1 MLLSIL
7 IVVLII
13 IILILLRLLFI
24 YSREFGR
31 FAESIKYRDFS
42 RNYKAPK
49 GVAPPRTS
57 PATQGFSPINSI
69 RHRLIMIQGFNP
81 INRMKRGFNII
92 QDTFRTVSTEKETQY
107 QYLQTVLEMVDT
119 GILAYEADSGKVM
132 WMNDALKDLLGIPY
146 LKTIE
151 SLQKRDPELYDRLE
165 ALQPGERSIIIVKH
179 NQQNIRVVLSV
190 TGFLTG
196 GVPYRLVVFQNVH
209 EALDET
215 ESRAWQRLLSVMTH
229 EIMNSVAPI
238 ASLAETLQKRVKE
251 LPEAENQRMSDIELG
266 IETIKNRSEGLLRF
280 AEVYRNL
287 YKVTGGKF
295 TLVRVSEIFGN
306 IHRLMK
312 PKLEQLNIT
321 AEIIMIEPLL
331 EVKMDRGLIDQ
342 VLINLMLNAIDAVKD
357 TPEPRIRLTAYT
369 DNDNRPIIK
378 VADNGTGIPDEN
390 LDKIFIPFFS
400 TKKNGN
406 GIGLPLCKQIMQVHK
421 GTISVQSIPNEG
433 TVVFLRF

>member
-1 MLLSIL
+1 MTPLGM
-7 IVVLII
+7 
-13 IILILLRLLFI
+13 RHG
-24 YSREFGR
+24 YNMM
-31 FAESIKYRDFS
+31 FAPMQRMKS
-42 RNYKAPK
+42 
-49 GVAPPRTS
+49 
-57 PATQGFSPINSI
+57 
-69 RHRLIMIQGFNP
+69 GFN
-81 INRMKRGFNII
+81 MI

-119 GILAYEADSGKVM
+119 GILAYETDTGKVM

-151 SLQKRDPELYDRLE
+151 SLQKRDAALYNQLT
-165 ALQPGERSIIIVKH
+165 ALQPGERNIIAVKH
-179 NQQNIRVVLSV
+179 NQQNIKVVLSV
-190 TGFLTG
+190 TGFITG
-196 GVPYRLVVFQNVH
+196 GTPYSLVAFQNVH

-215 ESRAWQRLLSVMTH
+215 ESKAWQRLLSVMTH

-238 ASLAETLQKRVKE
+238 ASLAATLQKRVKE
-251 LPEAENQRMSDIELG
+251 LPDAGNDQVSDIELG
-266 IETIKNRSEGLLRF
+266 IETIKNRSQGLLRF

-295 TLVRVSEIFGN
+295 TTVRVSELFGN

-312 PKLEQLNIT
+312 PRMEQLQIT
-321 AEIIMIEPLL
+321 TDIIMKEPLL
-331 EVKMDRGLIDQ
+331 EVKIDRGLIEQ

-357 TPEPRIRLTAYT
+357 IPEPFIRLTAYT

-390 LDKIFIPFFS
+390 LDKVFIPFFS

-421 GTISVQSIPNEG
+421 GTISIQSLPNQG
-433 TVVFLRF
+433 TIVFLRF